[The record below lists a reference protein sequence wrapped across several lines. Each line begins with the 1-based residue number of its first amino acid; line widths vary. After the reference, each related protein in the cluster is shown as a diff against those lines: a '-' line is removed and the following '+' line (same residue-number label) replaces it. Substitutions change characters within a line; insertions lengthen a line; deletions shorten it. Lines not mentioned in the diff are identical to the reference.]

1 MIKNKDKI
9 IKILTIIKPSFK
21 NPNFPSV
28 NKKKVVIKQ
37 DNNTD
42 VLKLIFNLE

>member
-9 IKILTIIKPSFK
+9 IKILTTIKPSFK
-21 NPNFPSV
+21 NPSFPSV
-28 NKKKVVIKQ
+28 NKKKIVIKQ

-42 VLKLIFNLE
+42 VLKLFFNLE